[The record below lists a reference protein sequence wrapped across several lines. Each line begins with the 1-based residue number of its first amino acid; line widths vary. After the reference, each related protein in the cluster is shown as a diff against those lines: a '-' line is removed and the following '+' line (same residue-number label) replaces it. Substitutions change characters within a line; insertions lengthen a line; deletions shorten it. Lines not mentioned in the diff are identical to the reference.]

1 MNKHPFVSVM
11 KTISVL
17 RAVALLLLGF
27 FLVGATECQPNPRTV
42 VAPQLGA
49 TDQLLQEKDK
59 QIQDIKDTSEAT
71 GSKLW
76 NEAREHFV
84 YRLGDKDG
92 YWGKVVQKKLV
103 QNGLIAAPASAPIVA
118 PSTATPPRSDASLSH
133 NYSK

>member
-76 NEAREHFV
+76 NEAREHFI
-84 YRLGDKDG
+84 YRLGDKNG
-92 YWGKVVQKKLV
+92 FGGQVVQKKLV
-103 QNGLIAAPASAPIVA
+103 QNGLIAAPVATSVAAPAA
-118 PSTATPPRSDASLSH
+118 PTPAKQS
-133 NYSK
+133 

>member
-76 NEAREHFV
+76 NEAREHFI
-84 YRLGDKDG
+84 YRLGDKNG
-92 YWGKVVQKKLV
+92 FWGQVVQKKLV
-103 QNGLIAAPASAPIVA
+103 QNGLIAAPVATSVTAPAA
-118 PSTATPPRSDASLSH
+118 PTPAKQS
-133 NYSK
+133 

>member
-17 RAVALLLLGF
+17 RAVALLLLGC

-76 NEAREHFV
+76 NEAREHFI
-84 YRLGDKDG
+84 YRLGDKNG
-92 YWGKVVQKKLV
+92 FWGQVVQKKLV
-103 QNGLIAAPASAPIVA
+103 QNGLIAAPVATSVAAPAA
-118 PSTATPPRSDASLSH
+118 PTPAKQS
-133 NYSK
+133 

>member
-76 NEAREHFV
+76 NEAREHFI
-84 YRLGDKDG
+84 YRLGDKNG
-92 YWGKVVQKKLV
+92 FWGQVVQKKLV
-103 QNGLIAAPASAPIVA
+103 QNGLIAAPVATSVAAPAA
-118 PSTATPPRSDASLSH
+118 PTPAKQS
-133 NYSK
+133 